1 MCQIPGIRSTT
12 AIAIMKP
19 YNNFYEFV
27 EAIKQDPTLL
37 ENLSYESKGKP
48 RKINKTSIEN
58 IKKYLF
64 NL

>member
-1 MCQIPGIRSTT
+1 
-12 AIAIMKP
+12 MKP

-37 ENLSYESKGKP
+37 ENLSYESKGKQ
-48 RKINKTSIEN
+48 RKINKSSIEN